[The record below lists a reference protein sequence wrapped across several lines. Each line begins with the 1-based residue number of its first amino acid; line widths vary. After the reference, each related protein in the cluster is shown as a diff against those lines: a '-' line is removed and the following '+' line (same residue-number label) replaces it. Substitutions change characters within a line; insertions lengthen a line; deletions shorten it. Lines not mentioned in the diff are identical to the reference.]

1 MLGLTMITSSLKKNV
16 YAARRSLAKQRGV
29 SMLVLTVVLL
39 FAATLIVLF
48 AANSS
53 VMQSKI
59 TSNQYRSQEAFA
71 AAQAGLEFG
80 ISYLIQNNIAITGS
94 PSGGYIPPYTSSS
107 TTNVALANGS
117 KFSIGYSNPIA
128 NNYTLIL
135 ITATGTSDDGTATR
149 VVQQLVQYG
158 SYLLAPGSFTLVT
171 IGTLSL
177 SGNTTVTNTNTNNTI
192 EAGSSVAGSGN
203 FKTVTSSGTSST
215 SGNFGSDIT
224 QNVASL
230 ANTSFGDLFS
240 DYFGMTEA
248 QFQSKAV
255 NTYTNNSNYAT
266 ALNGMTGTTVWINQ
280 TSGSA
285 NFSGSTTIG
294 SATNPVL
301 IVIDGNLNISGN
313 FTLYGFIFVLGAS
326 SATTNLS
333 GNITII
339 GGMAT
344 TDNINASGNF
354 TLTYNPSVLS
364 NVQAATSY
372 YAKVPGSW
380 KDF

>member
-1 MLGLTMITSSLKKNV
+1 
-16 YAARRSLAKQRGV
+16 
-29 SMLVLTVVLL
+29 MLVLTVVLL
-39 FAATLIVLF
+39 FSATLIVLF
-48 AANSS
+48 AANHS

-59 TSNQYRSQEAFA
+59 TSNQYRSQQAFE

-80 ISYLIQNNIAITGS
+80 ISYLIQNNSAITGS
-94 PSGGYIPPYTSSS
+94 PSGGYIPAYTSTN

-117 KFSIGYSNPIA
+117 SFTISYSNPIA
-128 NNYTLIL
+128 SNYTLIL
-135 ITATGTSDDGTATR
+135 IKSTGTSDDGTSTR

-158 SYLLAPGSFTLVT
+158 SYLLSPGSYTLVT
-171 IGTLSL
+171 LAQLSL
-177 SGNTTVTNTNTNNTI
+177 SGNTTVTNTQTNNTI

-230 ANTSFGDLFS
+230 ANTSPGDLFS
-240 DYFGMTEA
+240 DYFGMTTA
-248 QFQSKAV
+248 QYQAKAAHS
-255 NTYTNNSNYAT
+255 YTNNSNYAST
-266 ALNGMTGTTVWINQ
+266 LNGMTGTTIWINQ

-294 SATNPVL
+294 SSSAPVL
-301 IVIDGNLNISGN
+301 IVINGNLNISGN

-333 GNITII
+333 GNITIT
-339 GGMAT
+339 GGIAT
-344 TDNINASGNF
+344 TDNVSASGNL
-354 TLTYNPSVLS
+354 TLTYDPSVLGS
-364 NVQAATSY
+364 VQSATSY